1 MTKRYGYLRVSTS
14 DQSHDRQTD
23 GLLALCDE
31 LHVETASA
39 VGQKRPVYQ
48 ALRRRLKAGD
58 TLIVWSH
65 DRAFRSIVDAVLEA
79 ERFLK
84 KGIAF
89 HIVNLHIDTATPEG
103 MLIYQ
108 LVGAVAEYERK
119 VLIKRTRE
127 GLASARRRGVRLG
140 RPPKLTME
148 QLKDARQRLT
158 DPLVTVKSVAT
169 DLDVKPWSLTRAL
182 RRLSPVAEA
191 ALMTPINP

>member
-14 DQSHDRQTD
+14 DQSLGRQTD

-39 VGQKRPVYQ
+39 VNRSRPVYK

-58 TLIVWSH
+58 TLVVWSL

-79 ERFLK
+79 ERLLK
-84 KGIAF
+84 QGIIF
-89 HIVNLHIDTATPEG
+89 HIVNLHVDTATPEG
-103 MLIYQ
+103 MLVYQ

-127 GLASARRRGVRLG
+127 GLASAKRRGVRLG

-148 QLKDARQRLT
+148 QLTDARARLSV
-158 DPLVTVKSVAT
+158 PSVTVKSVAT
-169 DLDVKPWSLTRAL
+169 DLGVKPWSLTRAL
-182 RRLSPVAEA
+182 RRL
-191 ALMTPINP
+191 N

>member
-31 LHVETASA
+31 LHVETVSA
-39 VGQKRPVYQ
+39 VNRDRPVYK

-58 TLIVWSH
+58 TLVVWSL

-79 ERFLK
+79 ERLLK
-84 KGIAF
+84 EGVAF
-89 HIVNLHIDTATPEG
+89 HIVNLHVDTATPEG
-103 MLIYQ
+103 MLVYQ

-148 QLKDARQRLT
+148 QLADARQRLT